1 MKNKTILILVFLAI
15 FLLGLNTKSYAGYQ
29 SWNSINYDVTL
40 NSDSSMDVIET
51 WDVNVEYTNTLLKNF
66 ELDNSKYSNITNVKV
81 FEVVNNEPIPLQ
93 QIYEEQWHV
102 DAGCYYALPVS
113 NNPSKFEIAWHVGL
127 DNSRDTKIY
136 KLYYTIED
144 ATRIY
149 NDCTE
154 FYWQFLGKNN
164 SMSGNN
170 ITGTIKLP
178 KEVSDIEKLRVW
190 AHGPLSGEI
199 NRESEDTISFKIPK
213 IPINTML
220 EVRVVTEEN
229 IYENSTNFINEKKLS
244 SILKEE
250 KKWANSANFERNKPQ
265 IYYAILI
272 VIAIIVS
279 IYMLIKIIR
288 NIKLRNLFVEKHEM
302 NVEPIEYFREI
313 PNEKVSTPAR
323 AIYLYS
329 FKSNKPDMD
338 RYEDNIL
345 TAVLLELS
353 LKKVIRFE
361 NDEHGEIKI
370 ILCKIEE
377 QQLMGEEY
385 NVYDFLVSACNYIDN
400 KREYITIKEFSDYA
414 EQHYKLFH
422 KLLCDVEY
430 SASTYHSN
438 FMNIDL
444 NKQLDCKEVD
454 KKISNLEYTNMWSFF
469 LAFVFTLAGFTESEE
484 QKYFVVLGIIF
495 WIIIFGN
502 IICIRILKNALKKMS
517 GLTEKGLREKN
528 EWKAL
533 KKYMQDY
540 SLLNEK
546 TLPDIVL
553 WEKFLVYATAFG
565 ISEEVTE
572 QLKIAHPDMFNVNNV
587 DNYSY
592 WNLVSS
598 SRNRSGFLNDL
609 SNKIENTYRNSER
622 KYRSEMIANSRS
634 YSSSSHSSSS
644 GSGGGFS
651 SGGGGRR
658 RAEVA
663 VAEDKN

>member
-1 MKNKTILILVFLAI
+1 M
-15 FLLGLNTKSYAGYQ
+15 
-29 SWNSINYDVTL
+29 
-40 NSDSSMDVIET
+40 
-51 WDVNVEYTNTLLKNF
+51 
-66 ELDNSKYSNITNVKV
+66 
-81 FEVVNNEPIPLQ
+81 
-93 QIYEEQWHV
+93 

-220 EVRVVTEEN
+220 EVR
-229 IYENSTNFINEKKLS
+229 LS

-329 FKSNKPDMD
+329 FKSN
-338 RYEDNIL
+338 
-345 TAVLLELS
+345 
-353 LKKVIRFE
+353 
-361 NDEHGEIKI
+361 I
-370 ILCKIEE
+370 IL
-377 QQLMGEEY
+377 
-385 NVYDFLVSACNYIDN
+385 
-400 KREYITIKEFSDYA
+400 
-414 EQHYKLFH
+414 
-422 KLLCDVEY
+422 
-430 SASTYHSN
+430 
-438 FMNIDL
+438 
-444 NKQLDCKEVD
+444 
-454 KKISNLEYTNMWSFF
+454 
-469 LAFVFTLAGFTESEE
+469 
-484 QKYFVVLGIIF
+484 
-495 WIIIFGN
+495 
-502 IICIRILKNALKKMS
+502 
-517 GLTEKGLREKN
+517 
-528 EWKAL
+528 
-533 KKYMQDY
+533 
-540 SLLNEK
+540 
-546 TLPDIVL
+546 
-553 WEKFLVYATAFG
+553 
-565 ISEEVTE
+565 
-572 QLKIAHPDMFNVNNV
+572 
-587 DNYSY
+587 
-592 WNLVSS
+592 
-598 SRNRSGFLNDL
+598 SRPSP
-609 SNKIENTYRNSER
+609 KPT
-622 KYRSEMIANSRS
+622 
-634 YSSSSHSSSS
+634 
-644 GSGGGFS
+644 
-651 SGGGGRR
+651 GRR
-658 RAEVA
+658 I
-663 VAEDKN
+663 